1 MISDQDR
8 EDEPIANFAGNPKL
22 KKVGQQ
28 IGMTKNELKE
38 YAKCASDPLYFIENY
53 VNIVSIDHGVIPFT
67 LYNYQKKMVRSY
79 HNNNRVIVRA
89 ARQSGKALSLDTKI
103 PTPYGFTTMGEIEVG
118 DTVLDAKGNPTKVT
132 FATEV
137 MENRDCYEIEFDSGH
152 KVLAC
157 SEHRWEVNLFEKKKL
172 VKKVM
177 TTQEL
182 VELLPKI
189 KSNSQSISISY
200 DQIVE
205 YSEKELPIDPYLFGL
220 WLGDGDKNTSRIAC
234 HRDDYKIYKDII
246 STNYEISEFMLDKRT
261 KDTGTFTIY
270 GLITILKENS
280 LYKNKHIPEIYKRSS
295 VKQRL
300 ELIRG
305 LMDSDGYSSK
315 ETGACYFY
323 QKNIE
328 IIDSVRE
335 IFSSLGIKTRIN
347 KKFVKGELYHSLTCS
362 THKFELFKLP
372 RKIKNQ
378 KKLQGNYQLQNIYF
392 KGIKKV
398 DSVPVRCIQVDNA
411 DHLFL
416 CTDGFITTHNT
427 ATSAAYLLWFVLFN
441 STKTVAILANKE
453 TIATEILSRVQEMY
467 MNVPKWLQQ
476 GVVEWNK
483 RSFLLENK
491 SRIIS
496 AATSSNAIRGFTIAL
511 LFLDEFA
518 HVPNHTAVDFF
529 TSVYPTLSSGKT
541 AKLIICSTP
550 RGMNMFYKLFSDAE
564 NGKNEFKPMTVT
576 WDKVPGR
583 NKKWA
588 DDQKQTLGEERFLQ
602 EQCVS
607 FDTQITV
614 RNKETGI
621 IETISIGEFYDR
633 LE

>member
-89 ARQSGKALSLDTKI
+89 ARQSGK
-103 PTPYGFTTMGEIEVG
+103 
-118 DTVLDAKGNPTKVT
+118 
-132 FATEV
+132 
-137 MENRDCYEIEFDSGH
+137 
-152 KVLAC
+152 
-157 SEHRWEVNLFEKKKL
+157 
-172 VKKVM
+172 
-177 TTQEL
+177 
-182 VELLPKI
+182 
-189 KSNSQSISISY
+189 
-200 DQIVE
+200 
-205 YSEKELPIDPYLFGL
+205 
-220 WLGDGDKNTSRIAC
+220 
-234 HRDDYKIYKDII
+234 
-246 STNYEISEFMLDKRT
+246 
-261 KDTGTFTIY
+261 
-270 GLITILKENS
+270 
-280 LYKNKHIPEIYKRSS
+280 
-295 VKQRL
+295 
-300 ELIRG
+300 
-305 LMDSDGYSSK
+305 
-315 ETGACYFY
+315 
-323 QKNIE
+323 
-328 IIDSVRE
+328 
-335 IFSSLGIKTRIN
+335 
-347 KKFVKGELYHSLTCS
+347 
-362 THKFELFKLP
+362 
-372 RKIKNQ
+372 
-378 KKLQGNYQLQNIYF
+378 
-392 KGIKKV
+392 
-398 DSVPVRCIQVDNA
+398 
-411 DHLFL
+411 
-416 CTDGFITTHNT
+416 T

-633 LE
+633 LEYSF